1 MLARSQT
8 RTRTYASPSLI
19 IESLQAPVPYD
30 LQDKQTWRA
39 RPRRHSNSSARSFPG
54 HSAKLF
60 ATCRLA
66 SATRQGAQVLTSS
79 LGSAGGA
86 HPSLTGRSCSASQLQ
101 PGQGHRDPRKPPHRT
116 HKFALRSCS
125 RAPPEPCNS
134 SGDVLQLVNNP
145 VLISKL
151 C

>member
-19 IESLQAPVPYD
+19 LESLQAPVPYD

-39 RPRRHSNSSARSFPG
+39 RPHRHSNSSARSFPG

-60 ATCRLA
+60 STCRLA
-66 SATRQGAQVLTSS
+66 SAARSTGPYFIPRKRGGSPPLAYWQVLQRKPAAAGAGTPRPTQATASHPQIRLFAAAVGLRRSRAIAAATYFSS
-79 LGSAGGA
+79 L
-86 HPSLTGRSCSASQLQ
+86 T
-101 PGQGHRDPRKPPHRT
+101 T
-116 HKFALRSCS
+116 
-125 RAPPEPCNS
+125 
-134 SGDVLQLVNNP
+134 
-145 VLISKL
+145 L